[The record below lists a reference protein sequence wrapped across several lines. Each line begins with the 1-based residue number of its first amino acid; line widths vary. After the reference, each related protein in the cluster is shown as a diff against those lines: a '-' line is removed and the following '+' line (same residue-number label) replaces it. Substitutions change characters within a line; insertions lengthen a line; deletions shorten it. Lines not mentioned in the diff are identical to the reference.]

1 MASVVAVSCNKALS
15 SQACSI
21 VVYNEFIMQFVLVFD
36 KDSFFARLTKEYRFD
51 IAVLIIHFNCELIMN
66 FI

>member
-1 MASVVAVSCNKALS
+1 
-15 SQACSI
+15 
-21 VVYNEFIMQFVLVFD
+21 MQLVLVFD